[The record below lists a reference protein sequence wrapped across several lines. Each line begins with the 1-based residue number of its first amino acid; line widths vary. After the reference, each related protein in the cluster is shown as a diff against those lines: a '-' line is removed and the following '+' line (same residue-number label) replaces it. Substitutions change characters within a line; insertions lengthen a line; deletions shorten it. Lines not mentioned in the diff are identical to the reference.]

1 MVLWLGG
8 RSPFTIVNA
17 LIPKPSSTL
26 AADQYLRRGSGWQY
40 HSPEVLVKQPM
51 SRYSILFLSLLCG
64 LGSMAQVSELGG
76 TIGTSYYIGDL
87 NPYRHYPAGTKLAGG
102 LVYRYNFND
111 RYALRIQ
118 GLFGSLQASDS
129 NSDDSLQV
137 LRNLSFKSQIIE
149 TSLLLEIN
157 FFKYRSKGKEGKN
170 WTPFVFGGL
179 AYFHFNPKAQLDDT
193 WYELQPL
200 GTEGQGTSDL
210 GGEGYKR
217 DVICIPFGAGV
228 KLNVGRV
235 DFQLEWG
242 MRRTYTDY
250 IDDVS
255 GTYFDNSV
263 LDLENGPLAAQ
274 LADPSGLAAT
284 NTGRARG
291 DSNTRDWY
299 VYSGLGITYI
309 ITRFTDCEE
318 QYNWMKRKR

>member
-1 MVLWLGG
+1 
-8 RSPFTIVNA
+8 
-17 LIPKPSSTL
+17 
-26 AADQYLRRGSGWQY
+26 
-40 HSPEVLVKQPM
+40 M
-51 SRYSILFLSLLCG
+51 SRQFLLFLAL
-64 LGSMAQVSELGG
+64 LGSLCSLAQVSELGG
-76 TIGTSYYIGDL
+76 TIGLGYYIGDL
-87 NPYRHYPAGTKLAGG
+87 NPYKHYPPGTKLAGG

-111 RYALRIQ
+111 RYALRLQ
-118 GLFGSLQASDS
+118 GLFGTLQASDS
-129 NSDDSLQV
+129 DSDDSLQV
-137 LRNLSFKSQIIE
+137 LRNLNFKSPLIE

-157 FFKYRSKGKEGKN
+157 FFKYRSKGKEGRN

-200 GTEGQGTSDL
+200 GTEGQGTSGR
-210 GGEGYKR
+210 GGEGYAR
-217 DVICIPFGAGV
+217 DAICIPFGAGL
-228 KLNVGRV
+228 KLNVGRI

-255 GTYFDNSV
+255 GTYVDNNV
-263 LDLENGPLAAQ
+263 LAFENGPLAAQ
-274 LADPSGLAAT
+274 LADPSDQVET
-284 NTGRARG
+284 NAGRARG

-318 QYNWMKRKR
+318 QYNWMKRRR